1 MLEFYKS
8 NEAEYL
14 NFETSITDDMGD
26 FTNPA
31 FSPSCAKMLK
41 DWMIDISLSEK
52 YYQQKYAKSDK
63 RKAIDFG
70 LEDDIFRQ
78 SAV

>member
-1 MLEFYKS
+1 MLQFYKS

-26 FTNPA
+26 FT
-31 FSPSCAKMLK
+31 PSCAKTLK

-52 YYQQKYAKSDK
+52 YYQQKYEKSVK
-63 RKAIDFG
+63 RKAFDFDV
-70 LEDDIFRQ
+70 ENDILRQ
-78 SAV
+78 GVR